1 MVVLRRWFLTA
12 LCLGLVVAAAAVAA
26 LLAWPGVG
34 VAAST
39 SGLAGISLPGF
50 SGHIE
55 RVSVRGPD
63 GTPVPVELRGGTVWP
78 RVRLSPGER
87 LTVTVRIRRPS
98 WASWLVGEQQKRTIT
113 VVTPA
118 AHIRS
123 TLLRPNRG
131 TPVTV
136 SFAEPVSRVVIGGG
150 QVQRLEAARS
160 VVPLGI
166 RASGRATTGTTTV
179 AAAVRSWETL
189 SEPAHVAWFVPGARR
204 SVVAEPAAG
213 SRVSPLAPLTLTF
226 ARPVAFVLGSRLPR
240 LEPAMPGH
248 WQQVDSHT
256 LSFRPTGL
264 GLGLGGIVRVRVP
277 GGSVAWRV
285 AGGSTLRLQELLA
298 RLGYLPVRWR
308 MPGGSPSTPASEVAA
323 AASAPHGMFS
333 WRFPGTPASLQALWK
348 PGSWNVVT
356 QGAVM
361 RFENVHGMATDGVAG
376 PQVWRALMHDDL
388 AGRRS
393 DAGYNYVVVHESLP
407 QSLSLWHNGRVILTS
422 PGNTGI
428 AQAPTAQGTWPVFQ
442 HIPVGT
448 MSGTNPDGT
457 HYNDPGI
464 RWISYFHG
472 GDALHAFPRASFGT
486 PQSLGCVEL
495 PLAAAGEVWPYT
507 PIGTLV
513 TIES

>member
-1 MVVLRRWFLTA
+1 VLRRWFLTA
-12 LCLGLVVAAAAVAA
+12 LCLGLVVAVAAVAA
-26 LLAWPGVG
+26 LLAWPSVG
-34 VAAST
+34 FAASP

-55 RVSVRGPD
+55 HLSVRGPD
-63 GTPVPVELRGGTVWP
+63 GKLLPVTLRGGTVWP
-78 RVRLSPGER
+78 RVRLRPGER
-87 LTVTVRIRRPS
+87 VTVTVEIRRPS
-98 WASWLVGEQQKRTIT
+98 WIGWLVGGQEKRTMT

-123 TLLRPNRG
+123 TLLRPQRG

-136 SFAEPVSRVVIGGG
+136 SFAEPVSRVAVGNG
-150 QVQRLEAARS
+150 QLRRLRS
-160 VVPLGI
+160 GRSEVPLGI
-166 RASGRATTGTTTV
+166 RAAGRATAGTTTV
-179 AAAVRSWETL
+179 AAAVRPWETL
-189 SEPAHVAWFVPGARR
+189 SQPARVSWFVPGSRT
-204 SVVAEPAAG
+204 SVVAEPSAG
-213 SRVSPLAPLTLTF
+213 SRIAPLAPLTLTF
-226 ARPVAFVLGSRLPR
+226 ARPVSSVLGSRLPR

-248 WQQVDSHT
+248 WEQVDSHT
-256 LSFRPTGL
+256 LSFRPAGL
-264 GLGLGGIVRVRVP
+264 GLGLGGTVRVSVP
-277 GGSVAWRV
+277 GGSLAWHVA
-285 AGGSTLRLQELLA
+285 AGSTLRLQELLA

-308 MPGGSPSTPASEVAA
+308 MPASPSTPAEEVAA
-323 AASAPHGMFS
+323 AVSAPHGTFS
-333 WRFPGTPASLQALWK
+333 WRFPGTPASLRALWK

-356 QGAVM
+356 EGAVM

-393 DAGYNYVVVHESLP
+393 DAGYNYVFVHETEP
-407 QSLSLWHNGRVILTS
+407 QSLSLWHDGRVILTS

-428 AQAPTAQGTWPVFQ
+428 ASAPTAQGTWPVFE
-442 HIPVGT
+442 HISVGT

-457 HYNDPGI
+457 HYHDPGI

-472 GDALHAFPRASFGT
+472 GDALHEFPRASFGT

-495 PLAAAGEVWPYT
+495 PEAAAAAVWPYT

>member
-1 MVVLRRWFLTA
+1 MVVLRRWFLTVA
-12 LCLGLVVAAAAVAA
+12 CLGLVVAVAAVAA

-78 RVRLSPGER
+78 RVRLAPGER
-87 LTVTVRIRRPS
+87 LTVTVKVRRPS
-98 WASWLVGEQQKRTIT
+98 WASWLVGEQEKRTIT

-123 TLLRPNRG
+123 TLLRPKRG

-150 QVQRLEAARS
+150 RLQRLEAARS
-160 VVPLGI
+160 VVPLGV

-189 SEPAHVAWFVPGARR
+189 SKPAHVSWFVPGARR

-213 SRVSPLAPLTLTF
+213 SRVAPLAPLTLTF
-226 ARPVAFVLGSRLPR
+226 ARPVASVLGSRLPR

-248 WQQVDSHT
+248 WQQVDSHRLT
-256 LSFRPTGL
+256 FRPPGSASDSAASCAC
-264 GLGLGGIVRVRVP
+264 GFP
-277 GGSVAWRV
+277 GGSLAWKV

-323 AASAPHGMFS
+323 AALGAA
-333 WRFPGTPASLQALWK
+333 RDVLLALSRGR
-348 PGSWNVVT
+348 PPRSGPS
-356 QGAVM
+356 GD
-361 RFENVHGMATDGVAG
+361 RVAG
-376 PQVWRALMHDDL
+376 
-388 AGRRS
+388 
-393 DAGYNYVVVHESLP
+393 
-407 QSLSLWHNGRVILTS
+407 TS
-422 PGNTGI
+422 
-428 AQAPTAQGTWPVFQ
+428 
-442 HIPVGT
+442 
-448 MSGTNPDGT
+448 S
-457 HYNDPGI
+457 
-464 RWISYFHG
+464 
-472 GDALHAFPRASFGT
+472 PRAR
-486 PQSLGCVEL
+486 
-495 PLAAAGEVWPYT
+495 
-507 PIGTLV
+507 
-513 TIES
+513 